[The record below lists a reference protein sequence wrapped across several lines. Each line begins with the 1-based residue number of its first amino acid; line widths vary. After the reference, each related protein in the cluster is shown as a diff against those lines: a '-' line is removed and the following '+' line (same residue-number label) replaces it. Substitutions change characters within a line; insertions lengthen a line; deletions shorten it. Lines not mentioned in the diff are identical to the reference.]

1 MGACRLVASI
11 YIHAF
16 ELALTR
22 MKTALERSVYATK
35 SFLAGFALVKAHL
48 SVDDLAN
55 VAQVEVLSQIETWGE
70 VEDCKY
76 CRLSPQNAFLNLFC
90 SA

>member
-1 MGACRLVASI
+1 MASVD
-11 YIHAF
+11 IHTF
-16 ELALTR
+16 ELALTI
-22 MKTALERSVYATK
+22 MKTAFERSVYSTK
-35 SFLAGFALVKAHL
+35 SFLAGFALVKGHL
-48 SVDDLAN
+48 SVDDLAD

-76 CRLSPQNAFLNLFC
+76 RRLIPQNAFLNLFC